1 MLHGLTG
8 RRTYGVL
15 PFQHGLGI
23 DEEDG
28 LRVSLR
34 GAVRESVVAPPVGDD
49 VLRVAVCAVPL
60 MSNFTDVDALA
71 AEPGVVVR
79 FVDRAEELVDADL
92 VVVPGTRG
100 TVRALRW
107 LRERGLADALARR
120 AAEGRPVLGIC
131 GGFQVLGEH
140 IEDDV
145 ESREGSVA
153 GLGLLPVR
161 VRFAREKTLARPVGE
176 ALGEPVEG
184 YEIHHGVAEVAG
196 GEAFLDGCRVGEMWG
211 THWHGSLESDG
222 FRRRFLAGWRGRPA
236 PLRPR
241 ARTSF
246 AALREEQLDLLGD
259 LIEEHADTDALLSL
273 IEKGAPA
280 GLPFIAPGAP
290 VTGGPGTRPR
300 PPRPLPER
308 SFECHHA
315 PRHQGGPVST
325 PYPFTALVGQDDL
338 RLALL
343 LNAVSPAVGGVLV
356 RGEKGTAKSTAVRAL
371 SALLPEVPVVAGCR
385 FSLRPGRRRPE
396 LPRRPA
402 RGGRRA
408 ARPARMVELPV
419 GASED
424 RLVGALDIERALA
437 EGVKAFEPGLLADAH
452 RGILYVDEVNLL
464 HDHLVDLLLD
474 AAAMGAS
481 YVEREGVSVRHAA
494 RFLLVGTMNPEEGE
508 LRPQLLDRFGLTVE
522 VAASRETD
530 QRVEV
535 VRRRLAH
542 DDDPE
547 AFAGRWADE
556 EAALRDRVVAARA
569 LLPQVVL
576 GDGAL
581 RQIAATCAA
590 FEVDGMRADIV
601 MARTATALAAW
612 AGRTDVRSEDVRQ
625 AALLALPHRR
635 RRNPFDAPGL
645 DEDKLDETLDEA
657 REDDAPE
664 PPGSPEPP
672 EGDDDPDGGP
682 GGGGGQPPADGGPDS
697 PGLPPQQ
704 SRDQAEDRNQGE
716 GAGQE
721 DAPAP
726 QAPAAGGPGEQGAV
740 SAAEPFRTRMLSV
753 PGIGEGAAGRR
764 SRARTEHGRTTGSR
778 RPRGALT
785 KLHLAATVQAAAP
798 HQRARGRSGTGLVV
812 RRDDLRQ
819 ATREGR
825 EGNLVLFVVD
835 ASGSMAARQRMS
847 AVKGAVLSLLLD
859 AYQRRDKVGLVT
871 FRGSAAE
878 VALPPTSSVD
888 AAAARLETLPTGGRT
903 PLAAGLLR
911 AHDVLRV
918 ERLRDAARRP
928 LLVVVTDGRAT
939 GGVEPVAQAGRAARL
954 FAADGVASVV
964 VDCESGYVRLGLAGQ
979 LAGELGGTAVT
990 LDELRADSIAGL
1002 VKDVQGH
1009 GNHSRKAA

>member
-1 MLHGLTG
+1 M
-8 RRTYGVL
+8 
-15 PFQHGLGI
+15 
-23 DEEDG
+23 
-28 LRVSLR
+28 
-34 GAVRESVVAPPVGDD
+34 
-49 VLRVAVCAVPL
+49 
-60 MSNFTDVDALA
+60 
-71 AEPGVVVR
+71 
-79 FVDRAEELVDADL
+79 
-92 VVVPGTRG
+92 
-100 TVRALRW
+100 
-107 LRERGLADALARR
+107 
-120 AAEGRPVLGIC
+120 
-131 GGFQVLGEH
+131 
-140 IEDDV
+140 
-145 ESREGSVA
+145 
-153 GLGLLPVR
+153 
-161 VRFAREKTLARPVGE
+161 
-176 ALGEPVEG
+176 
-184 YEIHHGVAEVAG
+184 
-196 GEAFLDGCRVGEMWG
+196 
-211 THWHGSLESDG
+211 
-222 FRRRFLAGWRGRPA
+222 
-236 PLRPR
+236 
-241 ARTSF
+241 
-246 AALREEQLDLLGD
+246 
-259 LIEEHADTDALLSL
+259 
-273 IEKGAPA
+273 
-280 GLPFIAPGAP
+280 
-290 VTGGPGTRPR
+290 
-300 PPRPLPER
+300 
-308 SFECHHA
+308 
-315 PRHQGGPVST
+315 ST
-325 PYPFTALVGQDDL
+325 PFPFTAVVGQDDL

-371 SALLPEVPVVAGCR
+371 SALLPAVDVVTGCR
-385 FSLRPGRRRPE
+385 FSCD
-396 LPRRPA
+396 PA
-402 RGGRRA
+402 APDPACPDGPHEVEA
-408 ARPARMVELPV
+408 SSTRPARMVELPV

-424 RLVGALDIERALA
+424 RLVGALDIERALS

-522 VAASRETD
+522 VAASREPD

-542 DDDPE
+542 DDDP
-547 AFAGRWADE
+547 ATFVARWADE
-556 EAALRDRVVAARA
+556 EAEVRARIVAARA
-569 LLPQVVL
+569 LLPSVRL

-612 AGRTDVRSEDVRQ
+612 AGRTDVLAEDVRQ

-645 DEDKLDETLDEA
+645 DEDKLDETLE
-657 REDDAPE
+657 EFS
-664 PPGSPEPP
+664 GSDGDGSDGNGP
-672 EGDDDPDGGP
+672 DDDPDPDGP
-682 GGGGGQPPADGGPDS
+682 GGGGQPPQEGPDDGS
-697 PGLPPQQ
+697 PAGDVP
-704 SRDQAEDRNQGE
+704 AQGE
-716 GAGQE
+716 PSE
-721 DAPAP
+721 DG
-726 QAPAAGGPGEQGAV
+726 QAPAGQSAAEQSPV
-740 SAAEPFRTRMLSV
+740 RAAEPFRTKVLSV
-753 PGIGEGAAGRR
+753 PGLGEGAAGRR

-798 HQRARGRSGTGLVV
+798 HQLARGRSGRGLVV

-888 AAAARLETLPTGGRT
+888 AAAARLESLPTGGRT
-903 PLAAGLLR
+903 PLSAGLLR
-911 AHDVLRV
+911 AHEVLRV
-918 ERLRDAARRP
+918 ERLRDSARRP
-928 LLVVVTDGRAT
+928 LVVVVTDGRAT
-939 GGVEPVAQAGRAARL
+939 GGPEPVATAGRAARL
-954 FAADGVASVV
+954 FAAEGVASVV
-964 VDCESGYVRLGLAGQ
+964 VDCESGPVRLGLAGQ

-990 LDELRADSIAGL
+990 LDALRADSLAGL
-1002 VKDVQGH
+1002 VRDVQGT
-1009 GNHSRKAA
+1009 SRRAA

>member
-1 MLHGLTG
+1 MT
-8 RRTYGVL
+8 T
-15 PFQHGLGI
+15 PF
-23 DEEDG
+23 
-28 LRVSLR
+28 
-34 GAVRESVVAPPVGDD
+34 
-49 VLRVAVCAVPL
+49 
-60 MSNFTDVDALA
+60 
-71 AEPGVVVR
+71 
-79 FVDRAEELVDADL
+79 
-92 VVVPGTRG
+92 
-100 TVRALRW
+100 
-107 LRERGLADALARR
+107 
-120 AAEGRPVLGIC
+120 
-131 GGFQVLGEH
+131 
-140 IEDDV
+140 
-145 ESREGSVA
+145 
-153 GLGLLPVR
+153 
-161 VRFAREKTLARPVGE
+161 
-176 ALGEPVEG
+176 
-184 YEIHHGVAEVAG
+184 
-196 GEAFLDGCRVGEMWG
+196 
-211 THWHGSLESDG
+211 
-222 FRRRFLAGWRGRPA
+222 
-236 PLRPR
+236 
-241 ARTSF
+241 
-246 AALREEQLDLLGD
+246 
-259 LIEEHADTDALLSL
+259 
-273 IEKGAPA
+273 
-280 GLPFIAPGAP
+280 
-290 VTGGPGTRPR
+290 
-300 PPRPLPER
+300 
-308 SFECHHA
+308 
-315 PRHQGGPVST
+315 
-325 PYPFTALVGQDDL
+325 PFTAVVGQDDL

-371 SALLPEVPVVAGCR
+371 SALLPEVAVVPGCR
-385 FSLRPGRRRPE
+385 FSCDPAAPDPSCPDGPHEAGPGAE
-396 LPRRPA
+396 
-402 RGGRRA
+402 
-408 ARPARMVELPV
+408 RPARMVELPV

-522 VAASRETD
+522 VAASREPD

-535 VRRRLAH
+535 VRRRLAY
-542 DDDPE
+542 DDDPDG
-547 AFAGRWADE
+547 FAARWADE
-556 EAALRDRVVAARA
+556 ETSVRQRIVAARQ
-569 LLPQVVL
+569 LLPSVRL

-612 AGRTDVRSEDVRQ
+612 AGRTEVLAEDVRQ

-645 DEDKLDETLDEA
+645 DEDKLDETLE
-657 REDDAPE
+657 EFSE
-664 PPGSPEPP
+664 
-672 EGDDDPDGGP
+672 DDDPDPDPDGGGP
-682 GGGGGQPPADGGPDS
+682 GGGGQPPSGDSDGPQGGDTDARPEAGEGGQPQASGAAE
-697 PGLPPQQ
+697 Q
-704 SRDQAEDRNQGE
+704 S
-716 GAGQE
+716 
-721 DAPAP
+721 
-726 QAPAAGGPGEQGAV
+726 AV
-740 SAAEPFRTRMLSV
+740 RASEPFRTKVLSV

-764 SRARTEHGRTTGSR
+764 SRARTEHGRTTGAR
-778 RPRGALT
+778 RPQGALT

-798 HQRARGRSGTGLVV
+798 HQRARGRSGPGLVV

-888 AAAARLETLPTGGRT
+888 AAAVRLESLPTGGRT

-918 ERLRDAARRP
+918 ERLRDPARRA
-928 LLVVVTDGRAT
+928 LVVVVTDGRAT
-939 GGVEPVAQAGRAARL
+939 GGPEPVALAGRAARL
-954 FAADGVASVV
+954 FAAEGVASVV
-964 VDCESGYVRLGLAGQ
+964 VDCESGPVRLGLAGQ

-1002 VKDVQGH
+1002 VRDVQG
-1009 GNHSRKAA
+1009 GTKRRAA

>member
-1 MLHGLTG
+1 M
-8 RRTYGVL
+8 
-15 PFQHGLGI
+15 
-23 DEEDG
+23 
-28 LRVSLR
+28 
-34 GAVRESVVAPPVGDD
+34 
-49 VLRVAVCAVPL
+49 
-60 MSNFTDVDALA
+60 
-71 AEPGVVVR
+71 
-79 FVDRAEELVDADL
+79 
-92 VVVPGTRG
+92 
-100 TVRALRW
+100 
-107 LRERGLADALARR
+107 
-120 AAEGRPVLGIC
+120 
-131 GGFQVLGEH
+131 
-140 IEDDV
+140 
-145 ESREGSVA
+145 
-153 GLGLLPVR
+153 
-161 VRFAREKTLARPVGE
+161 
-176 ALGEPVEG
+176 
-184 YEIHHGVAEVAG
+184 
-196 GEAFLDGCRVGEMWG
+196 
-211 THWHGSLESDG
+211 
-222 FRRRFLAGWRGRPA
+222 
-236 PLRPR
+236 
-241 ARTSF
+241 
-246 AALREEQLDLLGD
+246 
-259 LIEEHADTDALLSL
+259 
-273 IEKGAPA
+273 
-280 GLPFIAPGAP
+280 
-290 VTGGPGTRPR
+290 
-300 PPRPLPER
+300 
-308 SFECHHA
+308 
-315 PRHQGGPVST
+315 
-325 PYPFTALVGQDDL
+325 YPFSAVVGLDDL
-338 RLALL
+338 RQALL
-343 LNAVSPAVGGVLV
+343 LTAVNPAIGGVLV

-371 SALLPEVPVVAGCR
+371 SALLPEVPVVPGCR
-385 FSLRPGRRRPE
+385 FSCDPASPDPGCPDGPHE
-396 LPRRPA
+396 A
-402 RGGRRA
+402 GGGA
-408 ARPARMVELPV
+408 ERPARMVELPV

-424 RLVGALDIERALA
+424 RLVGALDIERALS

-522 VAASRETD
+522 VAASREPD

-535 VRRRLAH
+535 VRRRLAY
-542 DDDPE
+542 DDDPA
-547 AFAGRWADE
+547 AFAARWAEE
-556 EAALRDRVVAARA
+556 EAAVRARIVAARE
-569 LLPQVVL
+569 LLPSVRL

-612 AGRTDVRSEDVRQ
+612 AGRTDVLAEDVRQ

-645 DEDKLDETLDEA
+645 DEDKLDETLE
-657 REDDAPE
+657 EFG
-664 PPGSPEPP
+664 GSD
-672 EGDDDPDGGP
+672 DDDPDPDPGPDGP
-682 GGGGGQPPADGGPDS
+682 GGGGGQPEPDDAPQGDGDTAARPE
-697 PGLPPQQ
+697 
-704 SRDQAEDRNQGE
+704 AGE
-716 GAGQE
+716 GGQ
-721 DAPAP
+721 P
-726 QAPAAGGPGEQGAV
+726 QPSGAGEQSPARA
-740 SAAEPFRTRMLSV
+740 SEPFRTKVLSV

-764 SRARTEHGRTTGSR
+764 SRARTEHGRTTGAR

-798 HQRARGRSGTGLVV
+798 HQRARGRSGPGLVV

-871 FRGSAAE
+871 FRGTDAD

-918 ERLRDAARRP
+918 ERLRDPARRP
-928 LLVVVTDGRAT
+928 LVVLVTDGRAT
-939 GGVEPVAQAGRAARL
+939 GGPEPVALAGRAARL

-964 VDCESGYVRLGLAGQ
+964 VDCESGPVRLGLAGQ

-1002 VKDVQGH
+1002 VKDVQ
-1009 GNHSRKAA
+1009 RRAA